1 MDVAI
6 CTSIWREFFTA
17 GASRCKN
24 FCPRA
29 LASHLLQTSGNKVI
43 ADTNT
48 TQAVTVNKCARTLVQ
63 KYAPK

>member
-6 CTSIWREFFTA
+6 CTSFLRVFFTA
-17 GASRCKN
+17 GASRCKYI
-24 FCPRA
+24 CPRA
-29 LASHLLQTSGNKVI
+29 LASHLRKTSGNKVI